1 MTKFALSSLLA
12 GSVAVAQAPFAN
24 LFWEA
29 NDGGGWTRNALTTT
43 NRTVQVRL
51 VAEWGAVDGYGFS
64 VTGFDAVIGSAD
76 TTDNATR
83 LTRFVPFDLVTSE
96 MAAMRQG
103 NLIKLDVATDVA
115 APGAGTGWI
124 FASQGS
130 GHFGG
135 VIDPANPA
143 HLFGFDL
150 ELGDVAG
157 TRRVSSVH
165 HVRFGGNAGI
175 YIGPTSQVFVIAPV
189 AGVDIT
195 YVPTAPSVA
204 VVVAGLVA
212 TRRQRRSISSLQ
224 STK

>member
-1 MTKFALSSLLA
+1 MAESCL
-12 GSVAVAQAPFAN
+12 GQAPFAN

-29 NDGGGWTRNALTTT
+29 NDGGGWTRDELTTT

-51 VAEWGAVDGYGFS
+51 VAEWGAVDGYGFAG
-64 VTGFDAVIGSAD
+64 TGFDVVIGSAD
-76 TTDNATR
+76 TTDNATH
-83 LTRFVPFDLVTSE
+83 LTRLVPFDLVTTE
-96 MAAMRQG
+96 LAAMRQG
-103 NLIKLDVATDVA
+103 DIIKLDRATDLA

-135 VIDPANPA
+135 SIDPANPA
-143 HLFGFDL
+143 NLFGFDL

-157 TRRVSSVH
+157 TRRVSSIH

-175 YIGPTSQVFVIAPV
+175 YTGPTSQIFVIAPV
-189 AGVDIT
+189 TGVDIT

-204 VVVAGLVA
+204 VVAAGLVA
-212 TRRQRRSISSLQ
+212 TRRQRRSIGSLQ
-224 STK
+224 STI